1 MLLAVGLLVL
11 GGVLLYYGAEWF
23 VRGAA
28 GLAVRFGVSPLLI
41 GLTVVSYATSA
52 PELAVSML
60 AAAEGKSQI
69 ALGNVVGS
77 NITNIGLILGLT
89 AVIAPPRTD
98 GTLIS
103 KELVVLIVG
112 TLALP
117 LLLLNGIIERYEGA
131 LFTLAAV
138 LFTLLVIRWSRA
150 RGSETGVEVPDPG
163 KHRAGGLAALLVLGL
178 AVLLGGGK
186 VFVDGAVGLAHG
198 LGMSDRTIGLTVVA
212 FGTSVPELAASLIAA
227 LKGHSEIAIGNV
239 VGSNIFNLLFILGA
253 TSLVFP
259 IAGTLGEQ
267 VVDISTMGF
276 LTLVMSVALRAERV
290 IRRWEGAVMLL
301 TYAVF
306 LTWVV
311 IAASG

>member
-1 MLLAVGLLVL
+1 MLLPVGLLVL

-28 GLAVRFGVSPLLI
+28 GLAIRLGVPPLLI

-69 ALGNVVGS
+69 ALGNVIGS
-77 NITNIGLILGLT
+77 NIANIGLILGLT

-98 GTLIS
+98 GTLIT
-103 KELVVLIVG
+103 KELVVLILG

-117 LLLLNGIIERYEGA
+117 LLLVSGHIERYEGA
-131 LFTLAAV
+131 LNTIASV
-138 LFTLLVIRWSRA
+138 LFTVLVIRWSKS
-150 RGSETGVEVPDPG
+150 RGSQENAEVPDPG
-163 KHRAGGLAALLVLGL
+163 RHRATVLSALLALGL

-186 VFVDGAVGLAHG
+186 LFVDGAVGVAQA

-227 LKGHSEIAIGNV
+227 VKGHSEIAVGNV
-239 VGSNIFNLLFILGA
+239 VGSSIFNLLFILGA

-259 IAGTLGEQ
+259 IAGTLG
-267 VVDISTMGF
+267 DLAIDLATMAF
-276 LTLVMSVALRAERV
+276 LTLLMSIALRAERI
-290 IRRWEGAVMLL
+290 IRRWEGVIMLL
-301 TYAVF
+301 TYAAFV
-306 LTWVV
+306 TWVV
-311 IAASG
+311 MAPSS

>member
-1 MLLAVGLLVL
+1 MLLPAGLLVL
-11 GGVLLYYGAEWF
+11 GGVLLYFGAEWF

-28 GLAVRFGVSPLLI
+28 GLAIRLGVRPLLI

-77 NITNIGLILGLT
+77 NIANIGLILGLT

-98 GTLIS
+98 GTLIA
-103 KELVVLIVG
+103 KELVILILA

-117 LLLLNGIIERYEGA
+117 LLLVSGHIERYEGA
-131 LFTLAAV
+131 LYAAAAV
-138 LFTLLVIRWSRA
+138 LFTYLVIRWSRL
-150 RGSETGVEVPDPG
+150 RPPENVEVPEPG
-163 KHRAGGLAALLVLGL
+163 KHRATALSVLLVLGL

-186 VFVDGAVGLAHG
+186 LFVGGAVGLSQA
-198 LGMSDRTIGLTVVA
+198 LGISDRTIGLTVVA

-239 VGSNIFNLLFILGA
+239 VGSNIFNLLLILGA

-259 IAGTLGEQ
+259 IAGTLSE
-267 VVDISTMGF
+267 VAVDLATMAF
-276 LTLVMSVALRAERV
+276 LTLLMSIALRAERV
-290 IRRWEGAVMLL
+290 IRRWEGVVMLL
-301 TYAVF
+301 TYALF

-311 IAASG
+311 MAPSS

>member
-1 MLLAVGLLVL
+1 M
-11 GGVLLYYGAEWF
+11 
-23 VRGAA
+23 
-28 GLAVRFGVSPLLI
+28 
-41 GLTVVSYATSA
+41 
-52 PELAVSML
+52 
-60 AAAEGKSQI
+60 
-69 ALGNVVGS
+69 
-77 NITNIGLILGLT
+77 
-89 AVIAPPRTD
+89 
-98 GTLIS
+98 
-103 KELVVLIVG
+103 
-112 TLALP
+112 
-117 LLLLNGIIERYEGA
+117 
-131 LFTLAAV
+131 
-138 LFTLLVIRWSRA
+138 
-150 RGSETGVEVPDPG
+150 
-163 KHRAGGLAALLVLGL
+163 
-178 AVLLGGGK
+178 
-186 VFVDGAVGLAHG
+186 
-198 LGMSDRTIGLTVVA
+198 A